1 MAYIGK
7 EPQVGNY
14 SVLDALSASST
25 ASYTMQLSSTNFT
38 PESANHLIVS
48 LNGVIQKPGSSYTV
62 SGSTITFSST
72 LSSSDSIDFIIALGN
87 VLDIGVPSD
96 GVISNA
102 KLGTDLISGET
113 DIGGA
118 IADADLFL
126 VDDGAGGT
134 LRKTAASRIKT
145 YIGGGITQ
153 AQQWRITS
161 GFTFS
166 TVQDIDSNWEISD
179 ATGYGSIGSNLTQSS
194 GIFTFPSTGYYLIMA
209 TFNFRRATNE
219 RGVGGNINATT
230 NNSSYSVVSSVEVN
244 NSDVGGGDNTTY
256 AGSCQAIFDVT
267 DTSNIKFKLTIQT
280 SASDQTCDGD
290 TSRNYTGFVCV
301 RLGDT

>member
-1 MAYIGK
+1 MSTLETNLIQPATGTALT
-7 EPQVGNY
+7 VG
-14 SVLDALSASST
+14 
-25 ASYTMQLSSTNFT
+25 
-38 PESANHLIVS
+38 P
-48 LNGVIQKPGSSYTV
+48 
-62 SGSTITFSST
+62 SGDTIT
-72 LSSSDSIDFIIALGN
+72 
-87 VLDIGVPSD
+87 VPS
-96 GVISNA
+96 
-102 KLGTDLISGET
+102 
-113 DIGGA
+113 GA
-118 IADADLFL
+118 TFNVA
-126 VDDGAGGT
+126 GT
-134 LRKTAASRIKT
+134 LQS
-145 YIGGGITQ
+145 GGSAITQGITQ

-230 NNSSYSVVSSVEVN
+230 NNSSYAVVSSVEVN
-244 NSDVGGGDNTTY
+244 NSDVGGADNTTY

-267 DTSNIKFKLTIQT
+267 DTANVKFKLTIQT
-280 SASDQTCDGD
+280 SGSDQTCDGD

>member
-1 MAYIGK
+1 MSTLETNLIQPATGTALT
-7 EPQVGNY
+7 VG
-14 SVLDALSASST
+14 AS
-25 ASYTMQLSSTNFT
+25 
-38 PESANHLIVS
+38 
-48 LNGVIQKPGSSYTV
+48 GD
-62 SGSTITFSST
+62 TIT
-72 LSSSDSIDFIIALGN
+72 
-87 VLDIGVPSD
+87 VPS
-96 GVISNA
+96 
-102 KLGTDLISGET
+102 
-113 DIGGA
+113 GA
-118 IADADLFL
+118 TFNVA
-126 VDDGAGGT
+126 GT
-134 LRKTAASRIKT
+134 LQS
-145 YIGGGITQ
+145 GGSAITQGITQ

-244 NSDVGGGDNTTY
+244 NSDVGGADNTTY

-267 DTSNIKFKLTIQT
+267 DTANVKFKLTIQT
-280 SASDQTCDGD
+280 SGSDQTCDGD

>member
-1 MAYIGK
+1 MSTLETNLIQPATGTALT
-7 EPQVGNY
+7 VG
-14 SVLDALSASST
+14 AS
-25 ASYTMQLSSTNFT
+25 
-38 PESANHLIVS
+38 
-48 LNGVIQKPGSSYTV
+48 GD
-62 SGSTITFSST
+62 TIT
-72 LSSSDSIDFIIALGN
+72 
-87 VLDIGVPSD
+87 VPS
-96 GVISNA
+96 
-102 KLGTDLISGET
+102 
-113 DIGGA
+113 GA
-118 IADADLFL
+118 TFNVA
-126 VDDGAGGT
+126 GT
-134 LRKTAASRIKT
+134 LQS
-145 YIGGGITQ
+145 GGSAITQGITQ

-230 NNSSYSVVSSVEVN
+230 NNSSYAVVSSVEVN
-244 NSDVGGGDNTTY
+244 NSDVGGADNTTY

-267 DTSNIKFKLTIQT
+267 DTANVKFKLTIQT
-280 SASDQTCDGD
+280 SGSDQTCDGD

>member
-1 MAYIGK
+1 MAIDK
-7 EPQVGNY
+7 IQSESIN
-14 SVLDALSASST
+14 LAD
-25 ASYTMQLSSTNFT
+25 NFAFTGTVTGT
-38 PESANHLIVS
+38 P
-48 LNGVIQKPGSSYTV
+48 
-62 SGSTITFSST
+62 
-72 LSSSDSIDFIIALGN
+72 
-87 VLDIGVPSD
+87 
-96 GVISNA
+96 
-102 KLGTDLISGET
+102 
-113 DIGGA
+113 
-118 IADADLFL
+118 
-126 VDDGAGGT
+126 
-134 LRKTAASRIKT
+134 
-145 YIGGGITQ
+145 GITQ

-244 NSDVGGGDNTTY
+244 NSDVGGADNTTY

>member
-1 MAYIGK
+1 MSTLETNLIQPATGTALT
-7 EPQVGNY
+7 VG
-14 SVLDALSASST
+14 AS
-25 ASYTMQLSSTNFT
+25 
-38 PESANHLIVS
+38 
-48 LNGVIQKPGSSYTV
+48 GD
-62 SGSTITFSST
+62 TIT
-72 LSSSDSIDFIIALGN
+72 
-87 VLDIGVPSD
+87 VPS
-96 GVISNA
+96 
-102 KLGTDLISGET
+102 
-113 DIGGA
+113 GA
-118 IADADLFL
+118 TFNVA
-126 VDDGAGGT
+126 GT
-134 LRKTAASRIKT
+134 LQS
-145 YIGGGITQ
+145 GGSAITQGITQ